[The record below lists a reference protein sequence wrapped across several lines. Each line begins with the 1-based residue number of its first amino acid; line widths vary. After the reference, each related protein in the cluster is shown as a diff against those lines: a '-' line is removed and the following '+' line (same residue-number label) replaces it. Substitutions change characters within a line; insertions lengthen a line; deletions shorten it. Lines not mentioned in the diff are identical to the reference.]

1 MSQFRVFVMKR
12 DELLL
17 QLGDPLPLPYQ
28 VNGKPNSSNH
38 SRTNSHDINIENF
51 IKLRPKP
58 IKRDIFN
65 SLELKLRDL
74 NTIGLN
80 HDDIDVLKNIE
91 SDLHETIG
99 KYSADPNIS
108 EYQHTIRQFDETK
121 EFNAKE
127 FNDLEDEVTNELLQ
141 APPQSEIFQELNR
154 WQSRELSRKIQIII
168 LCTMLFL
175 LFSYFVSD
183 FKYGYC
189 YYFC

>member
-1 MSQFRVFVMKR
+1 MKR

-28 VNGKPNSSNH
+28 VNGKPNTTDH
-38 SRTNSHDINIENF
+38 SRTNSQDIAIENF

-58 IKRDIFN
+58 IKRDIFS

-80 HDDIDVLKNIE
+80 NEDIDVLKNIE
-91 SDLHETIG
+91 SDLHKTIG
-99 KYSADPNIS
+99 KYSE
-108 EYQHTIRQFDETK
+108 EYITKEHPLQYTRQFDQT
-121 EFNAKE
+121 KE
-127 FNDLEDEVTNELLQ
+127 FNDLENEVNDELLNSNTHE
-141 APPQSEIFQELNR
+141 QSEIFQELNR
-154 WQSRELSRKIQIII
+154 WQSREISRKIQIII